1 MFIKVVIA
9 NGLAANFSKLPNVTG
24 YSLKPNL
31 LPDRHFALLNICKTC
46 NSGTICSID
55 RISGLPKSSD
65 SGLFS
70 DIRIITVFPG
80 TSQQTKVG

>member
-9 NGLAANFSKLPNVTG
+9 NGLAAIRLQHAAKCNR
-24 YSLKPNL
+24 LKPNL
-31 LPDRHFALLNICKTC
+31 LPDRHFALLNICKTR